1 MGGGGV
7 VFWVS
12 RELQFGV
19 CSHDK
24 PHATSCTVGEGD
36 FLYRG
41 KRSLEG
47 LYSMVYDFSLAELL
61 PQESVLPI
69 GLCYCHS
76 VWELPLLASWFY
88 LIEGFVYLLLLFSHS
103 VVSDSETW
111 WTAAHQ
117 ASLSF
122 TISWSLLKLI
132 SIESMM
138 PSNHLILCQPR
149 LLLPSIFPR
158 IRVFPSK
165 SVLRIKWPKYWSF
178 SFNISPS
185 NEYSRLFPLGVTG
198 LISLRSKGLL
208 RVFSNTTVQKHQFA
222 Y

>member
-1 MGGGGV
+1 MNSTSG
-7 VFWVS
+7 
-12 RELQFGV
+12 REKANTPACSVHSDPMPSPLQAP
-19 CSHDK
+19 S
-24 PHATSCTVGEGD
+24 
-36 FLYRG
+36 
-41 KRSLEG
+41 
-47 LYSMVYDFSLAELL
+47 
-61 PQESVLPI
+61 
-69 GLCYCHS
+69 
-76 VWELPLLASWFY
+76 
-88 LIEGFVYLLLLFSHS
+88 LLFFE
-103 VVSDSETW
+103 VFVFQGM
-111 WTAAHQ
+111 AAVAQSLSCVWLFVTQWVATHQ
-117 ASLSF
+117 ASLTL

-198 LISLRSKGLL
+198 LILQSKGLS
-208 RVFSNTTVQKHQFA
+208 RAF
-222 Y
+222 